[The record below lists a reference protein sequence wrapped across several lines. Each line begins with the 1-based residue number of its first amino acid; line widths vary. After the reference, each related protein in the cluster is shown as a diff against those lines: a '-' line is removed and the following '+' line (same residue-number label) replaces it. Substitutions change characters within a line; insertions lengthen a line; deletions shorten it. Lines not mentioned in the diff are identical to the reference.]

1 MFVDVP
7 NNDKELINTIERY
20 VFFLTNSPIFQI
32 TFENI
37 IVSVKNCDASENAPV
52 IVYVSKMFV
61 VDKEALPKDRVQP
74 VVRKPYQRR
83 KVLNTS
89 NDDGDDDVED
99 KKNNGKEQKTSDK
112 KEEEETDEDKGFF

>member
-1 MFVDVP
+1 M
-7 NNDKELINTIERY
+7 
-20 VFFLTNSPIFQI
+20 
-32 TFENI
+32 
-37 IVSVKNCDASENAPV
+37 KNCDASENAPV

-61 VDKEALPKDRVQP
+61 VDKEALPKDRVQV

-99 KKNNGKEQKTSDK
+99 KKNNGEEKKIIEK
-112 KEEEETDEDKGFF
+112 KEEEEEEEDKGLFLKYVENFKN